1 PRGRPEPVPTGEIDA
16 PIPGRTV
23 PGLFAAMVGARPD
36 AVAVRWRPPGGATA
50 TETMTWA
57 EYADRACRVA
67 AGLRDLGVQPGDR
80 ILLMMRNRPE
90 FYYADMGALLAGATP
105 ISIYNSSS
113 PEQIEYLAGHSEAVV
128 GVVGDVGM
136 LERFLKVRSELP
148 GLRTMA
154 LIDDP

>member
-1 PRGRPEPVPTGEIDA
+1 
-16 PIPGRTV
+16 
-23 PGLFAAMVGARPD
+23 MVGARPD
-36 AVAVRWRPPGGATA
+36 AVAVRWRPPGGDTA

-80 ILLMMRNRPE
+80 ILLMVRNRPE
-90 FYYADMGALLAGATP
+90 FYSADMGVLLAGATP

-128 GVVGDVGM
+128 AMVGGVGM
-136 LERFLKVRSELP
+136 LERFLKVRSVVP
-148 GLRTMA
+148 GLEKLV
-154 LIDDP
+154 LIDDQDGLATADVVKFGVLLGAGT